1 MKKELIFFCF
11 IILLAATANSDK
23 KELERAISV
32 FSGNLSEPEA
42 PVILPDGSLIV
53 AEMGQDKQSITHI
66 SADGKTQRIIAKTG
80 RPNGLAMDKNGIIWV
95 AESENPPSLIKLTK
109 DGKKEIFLEDY
120 NGTPF
125 FFPNDLAFGPD
136 SRLYM
141 TDSGVRF
148 SDLVQNGSIRSDY
161 MDIKTDGRIFR
172 IDLDTKGIEEI
183 DSGLKFANGIAFGPD
198 KNLYVNEMFSGNIY
212 RYRWMDGKIAPKR
225 EFFGNVFDKER
236 SAAFNGPDGMKF
248 GVNGQLFIAV
258 YGAGTITVLGSDG
271 SIIRHIPTQ
280 GSKPT
285 NIVFSADAQKKIY
298 VTEDETGTL
307 QTIDVDAPGL
317 PLYK

>member
-1 MKKELIFFCF
+1 MALIFLCS
-11 IILLAATANSDK
+11 IILLAATASCNK
-23 KELERAISV
+23 KEPEKIPVV

-42 PVILPDGSLIV
+42 PVLLPDGSWIV

-80 RPNGLAMDKNGIIWV
+80 RPNGLAVDKNSIIWV
-95 AESENPPSLIKLTK
+95 AESVNPPTLMKLTK
-109 DGKKEIFLEDY
+109 DGKTEIFLKDY
-120 NGTPF
+120 KGTPF
-125 FFPNDLAFGPD
+125 LFPNDLAFGPD
-136 SRLYM
+136 GALYM

-148 SDLVQNGSIRSDY
+148 SDLVRNGRARSDY
-161 MDIKTDGRIFR
+161 MDIKTDGRVFR
-172 IDLDTKGIEEI
+172 IDLHTKGIEEI

-198 KNLYVNEMFSGNIY
+198 NNLYVDETFTGNIY
-212 RYRWMDGKIAPKR
+212 RYRWIDGKIVPKR

-236 SAAFNGPDGMKF
+236 PKAFNGPDGMKF
-248 GVNGQLFIAV
+248 SANGQLFITV

-271 SIIRHIPTQ
+271 AIIRHIPTK
-280 GSKPT
+280 GSRPT
-285 NIVFSADAQKKIY
+285 NIAFGADARKKIY

-307 QTIDVDAPGL
+307 QTIDVDSSGL